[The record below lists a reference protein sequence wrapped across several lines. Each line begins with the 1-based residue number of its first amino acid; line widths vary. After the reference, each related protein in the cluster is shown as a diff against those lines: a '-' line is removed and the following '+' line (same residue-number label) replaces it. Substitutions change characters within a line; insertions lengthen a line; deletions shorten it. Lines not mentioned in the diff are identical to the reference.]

1 MKKVRVSNKLIGEE
15 ELCFLIA
22 EAGVNHNGNIELA
35 KKLIDV
41 AKDAGADAV
50 KFQTFTTEGLLS
62 KNIVVPKHV
71 ESRESLFETI
81 RKLELSEEEHYELSE
96 YCNQKGIIFMSTPL
110 DNKSVDLL
118 DDIGVPVFK
127 VASCDLDNLPLL
139 NYIAKKEKPI
149 ILSTGMGTISEV
161 GEAVEVIKSYGN
173 NDIILLHCVSAYPPK
188 VEEVNL
194 RAINT
199 LREAFKLPVGYSDH
213 TIGITI
219 PLAAVAM
226 GAKVI
231 EKHFTLDKKMEGPDH
246 AVSADPADLKNLISG
261 IREIEKS
268 FGTGVKSPSKDEI
281 EMKKSFRKSIVA
293 NTDIMKGEIITP
305 EMLSIKRPGT
315 DISPKYFDFIVGRTV
330 KRDITKDELLSF
342 KDI

>member
-1 MKKVRVSNKLIGEE
+1 MKVKIGDRYIGEE
-15 ELCFLIA
+15 EPCFIIA
-22 EAGVNHNGNIELA
+22 EAGINHNGSIDLA

-41 AKDAGADAV
+41 AKDARADAV

-62 KNIVVPKHV
+62 KNIVVPKHI

-96 YCNQKGIIFMSTPL
+96 YCNQKGIIFMSTPM
-110 DNKSVDLL
+110 DHHSVDLL

-127 VASCDLDNLPLL
+127 IASCDLDNLPLL
-139 NYIAKKEKPI
+139 KYIAKKGRAI

-161 GEAVEVIKSYGN
+161 GEAVEMIKSNGN
-173 NDIILLHCVSAYPPK
+173 DDIILLHCVSAYPPK

-199 LREAFKLPVGYSDH
+199 LRDAFKLPVGYSDH
-213 TIGITI
+213 TIGINI

-226 GAKVI
+226 GAKMI
-231 EKHFTLDKKMEGPDH
+231 EKHFTVDKKMEGPDH
-246 AVSADPADLKNLISG
+246 AVSADPVDLKNLVSG
-261 IREIEKS
+261 IRELEKS
-268 FGTGVKSPSKDEI
+268 FGTGVKTPSKDEI
-281 EMKKSFRKSIVA
+281 EMRKSFRKSIVA
-293 NTDIMKGEIITP
+293 GVNIKKGETITP

-315 DISPKYFDFIVGRTV
+315 GISPKYFDFIVGKTV
-330 KRDITKDELLSF
+330 KKDITKDELLSF
-342 KDI
+342 KDV

>member
-1 MKKVRVSNKLIGEE
+1 MKVKIEDIYIGEE
-15 ELCFLIA
+15 EPCFIIA
-22 EAGVNHNGNIELA
+22 EAGINHNGSIDSAKELIA
-35 KKLIDV
+35 V
-41 AKDAGADAV
+41 AKDTGADAV

-81 RKLELSEEEHYELSE
+81 RELELSEEEHYELSE

-110 DNKSVDLL
+110 DNHSVDLL

-127 VASCDLDNLPLL
+127 IASCDLDNLQLL
-139 NYIAKKEKPI
+139 KYIAKKGQPI

-161 GEAVEVIKSYGN
+161 GEAVEVIKSNGN
-173 NDIILLHCVSAYPPK
+173 NDIILLHCVSTYPPK
-188 VEEVNL
+188 AEEVNL

-199 LREAFKLPVGYSDH
+199 LQDAFKLSVGYSDH

-231 EKHFTLDKKMEGPDH
+231 EKHFTLDKTMEGPDH
-246 AVSADPADLKNLISG
+246 AVSADPVDLKNLVSG
-261 IREIEKS
+261 IRELEKS
-268 FGTGVKSPSKDEI
+268 FGTGVKAPTKDENA
-281 EMKKSFRKSIVA
+281 MKKAFRKSIVA
-293 NTDIMKGEIITP
+293 GVNIKKGETITP
-305 EMLSIKRPGT
+305 KMLSVKRPGMG
-315 DISPKYFDFIVGRTV
+315 ISPKYFDFIIGRTV

-342 KDI
+342 KDV

>member
-1 MKKVRVSNKLIGEE
+1 MNLKIGDRMVGEE
-15 ELCFLIA
+15 EPCFIIA
-22 EAGVNHNGNIELA
+22 EAGINHNGSIDLA
-35 KKLIDV
+35 KELIDV
-41 AKDAGADAV
+41 AKDTGADAV

-81 RKLELSEEEHYELSE
+81 RKLELSEEEHYELSA
-96 YCNQKGIIFMSTPL
+96 YCNQKGVTFMSTPM
-110 DNKSVDLL
+110 DNHSVDLL

-139 NYIAKKEKPI
+139 KYIAKKEKPI

-161 GEAVEVIKSYGN
+161 GEAVEVIKSNGN
-173 NDIILLHCVSAYPPK
+173 DDMILLHCVSAYPPK

-199 LREAFKLPVGYSDH
+199 LQEAFKLPVGYSDH
-213 TIGITI
+213 TIGINI

-231 EKHFTLDKKMEGPDH
+231 EKHFTLDKTMEGPDH
-246 AVSADPADLKNLISG
+246 AVSADPVELENLVSG
-261 IREIEKS
+261 IRELEKS
-268 FGTGVKSPSKDEI
+268 FGTGVKAPTKDEI
-281 EMKKSFRKSIVA
+281 VMKKAFRKSIVA
-293 NTDIMKGEIITP
+293 DVNIKKGETITSK
-305 EMLSIKRPGT
+305 MLSIKRPGT
-315 DISPKYFDFIVGRTV
+315 GISPKYFDFIVG
-330 KRDITKDELLSF
+330 KKAERDIKYDDLINKEDF
-342 KDI
+342 

>member
-1 MKKVRVSNKLIGEE
+1 MTNVKIADKLIGEE
-15 ELCFLIA
+15 QPCFIIA
-22 EAGVNHNGNIELA
+22 EAGINHNGDVELA
-35 KKLIDV
+35 KKLIDA

-81 RKLELSEEEHYELSE
+81 RKLELSEEEHYELSN
-96 YCNQKGIIFMSTPL
+96 YCNQKGIIFMSTPM
-110 DNKSVDLL
+110 DNHSVDLL
-118 DDIGVPVFK
+118 DNIGVPVFK

-139 NYIAKKEKPI
+139 KHIAKKARTI
-149 ILSTGMGTISEV
+149 ILSTGMGTIGEV
-161 GEAVEVIKSYGN
+161 GEAVEVIKSNGN
-173 NDIILLHCVSAYPPK
+173 NDILLLHCVSAYPPR

-199 LREAFKLPVGYSDH
+199 LRDAFKLPVGYSDH

-246 AVSADPADLKNLISG
+246 AVSADPVDLENLVLG

-268 FGTGVKSPSKDEI
+268 FGTGVKAPSKDEI
-281 EMKKSFRKSIVA
+281 VMKKAFRKSIVA
-293 NTDIMKGEIITP
+293 DVNIKKGVTITL

-315 DISPKYFDFIVGRTV
+315 GISPKYFDFIVGRTV

-342 KDI
+342 KDV